1 MFRNITRFWVIIPSS
16 FNAAQ
21 IVLFCD
27 GQVTEEIAMIR
38 TLLITSA
45 LAIAAPAIA
54 QETMPSQGA
63 MPATP
68 AQPAMPGDPQAGMP
82 QAETPATPATPA
94 NPGNAV
100 ASIVD
105 TEFPA
110 YDANSDGQLD
120 QAEFSKWMVALKDQ
134 EMKAT
139 GKSLPAEQ
147 VTAWASGAFTT
158 ADTDKSVSISKPE
171 LVAYLSGGAG

>member
-1 MFRNITRFWVIIPSS
+1 
-16 FNAAQ
+16 
-21 IVLFCD
+21 
-27 GQVTEEIAMIR
+27 MIR

-54 QETMPSQGA
+54 QEMMPSQGA

-82 QAETPATPATPA
+82 QAETPA